1 MRKIILSDFI
11 TLDGVMQ
18 APDGPDRPKDDGTPS
33 DFKYGG
39 WTVPYFGGIDAA
51 AMEFIAKYKQKPFDL
66 LLGRRTYDIFAPFW
80 PEHEDLWPGANEAT
94 KYVVSDKKIDF
105 TWQNSKLITGDD
117 VVGQIKKLKDTE
129 GHDLQVHGS
138 GNLTQT
144 LLKYDLVDEMWLKV
158 FPLTL
163 GSGMRLLGEG
173 TIPAAFELTDS
184 LITPNGI
191 VFLNYKRAGEVK
203 TATMGAQA

>member
-39 WTVPYFGGIDAA
+39 WTVPYFGGLDEAA
-51 AMEFIAKYKQKPFDL
+51 GEFIAKYRTKPFDL

-80 PEHEDLWPGANEAT
+80 PDHEALWPGVNGAT
-94 KYVVSDKKIDF
+94 KYVVSDKPMEL
-105 TWQNSKLITGDD
+105 TWQNSELVTGDD
-117 VVGQIKKLKDTE
+117 VVEQIKKLKESD
-129 GHDLQVHGS
+129 GPDLQVHGS

-144 LLKYDLVDEMWLKV
+144 LLKHDMVDEMWLKI

-163 GSGMRLLGEG
+163 GTGLRLLGEG
-173 TIPAAFELTDS
+173 TIPAAFKLTDS

-191 VFLNYKRAGEVK
+191 VFLNYQRDGDVK